1 MSGSGLFTV
10 ATFPLFLAPMEDIT
24 DSSFRSVCKEHGA
37 DVVIT
42 EFISAE
48 GLIRDSWKSRIK
60 MQFEPEERPVGIQ
73 IFGSN
78 EDSMVRAAAMA
89 ETAAPDF
96 IDLNFGCPV
105 KKIVMKGGGAALL
118 QDIPKM
124 VRMTEAVVRS
134 TRLPV
139 TVKTRL
145 GWDEQHK
152 EIVEI
157 AERLQDVGIS
167 AIAIHGRTRSQLYGG
182 TADWTLIGKV
192 RENPRMKIPVWGN
205 GDVDSGPRAEEMKNR
220 YGIDG
225 IMIGRAAMGH
235 PWIFRDIKSWLARHE
250 ILPEPSVAE
259 RITVFRTHLRR
270 AIAIKG
276 ERSALLELRKL
287 YAGYFRGIPDFKKYR
302 MQLIT
307 ATDLSEIEALLN
319 KVEEVYRIDPG
330 GEG

>member
-1 MSGSGLFTV
+1 
-10 ATFPLFLAPMEDIT
+10 
-24 DSSFRSVCKEHGA
+24 
-37 DVVIT
+37 
-42 EFISAE
+42 
-48 GLIRDSWKSRIK
+48 
-60 MQFEPEERPVGIQ
+60 
-73 IFGSN
+73 
-78 EDSMVRAAAMA
+78 
-89 ETAAPDF
+89 
-96 IDLNFGCPV
+96 
-105 KKIVMKGGGAALL
+105 
-118 QDIPKM
+118 
-124 VRMTEAVVRS
+124 
-134 TRLPV
+134 
-139 TVKTRL
+139 VKTRL

-205 GDVDSGPRAEEMKNR
+205 GDVDSGPKAEEMKNR
-220 YGIDG
+220 YGVDG

-235 PWIFRDIKSWLARHE
+235 PWIFRDIKAWLARHE

-259 RITVFRTHLRR
+259 RVTVFRTHLRR

-287 YAGYFRGIPDFKKYR
+287 YAGYFRGVPDFKKYR

-307 ATDLSEIEALLN
+307 ATDLSGIEALLN
-319 KVEEVYRIDPG
+319 KVEEVYRIVPG
-330 GEG
+330 GDMTET